1 MQSAGAEHHLVSG
14 LDDIA
19 WITNLRGSDVPYDPI
34 FLSYLLISG
43 KEATLFV
50 DEAKL
55 DADSKKVLADAHVA
69 VAPYADVGKAVA
81 KLSGSL
87 LIHPDRTAVSTLG
100 NLPAGVKLIEGL
112 NPSTEF
118 KACKSDAEIE
128 HNIEAM
134 VQDGVALCG
143 FFAELEQ
150 KLAAGERI
158 SELDIDD
165 MQLKHR
171 KQQPNFVGLCFGTH
185 AGFNANGS
193 LPHYI
198 ATKEKF
204 SYIEGQG
211 LLLVD
216 SGAHYHNGT
225 TDITRMVCVG
235 EPTPEQQRD
244 YTLVLKAHIALE
256 QAIFPENLSGVLL
269 DVITRAPMWRTMRDY
284 NHGTG
289 HGVGYFLNVHQGP
302 QIISYFKPV
311 NGQNVMKAGMLT
323 SDEPGLYRPGKWGI
337 RIENLLV
344 TRKVKNPEE
353 TQFGS
358 YLCMEPITFCPIDT
372 KLIDRSLM
380 TEDEIQW
387 LNDYHAL
394 VREKLAPRTQG
405 AAREWLER
413 NTRPI

>member
-1 MQSAGAEHHLVSG
+1 MVSSTKASCGRKHRDAANSRLVF
-14 LDDIA
+14 
-19 WITNLRGSDVPYDPI
+19 T
-34 FLSYLLISG
+34 LLQ
-43 KEATLFV
+43 
-50 DEAKL
+50 
-55 DADSKKVLADAHVA
+55 H
-69 VAPYADVGKAVA
+69 

-87 LIHPDRTAVSTLG
+87 LINPDRTAVSTLG
-100 NLPAGVKLIEGL
+100 NLPADVKLIEGL

-171 KQQPNFVGLCFGTH
+171 QQQPNFVGLCFGTH

-323 SDEPGLYRPGKWGI
+323 SDEPGLYRPG
-337 RIENLLV
+337 
-344 TRKVKNPEE
+344 
-353 TQFGS
+353 
-358 YLCMEPITFCPIDT
+358 DT

-413 NTRPI
+413 NTQPI

>member
-1 MQSAGAEHHLVSG
+1 MDLTLTPS
-14 LDDIA
+14 
-19 WITNLRGSDVPYDPI
+19 
-34 FLSYLLISG
+34 LL
-43 KEATLFV
+43 TLFCLYLCKV
-50 DEAKL
+50 DEPT
-55 DADSKKVLADAHVA
+55 S
-69 VAPYADVGKAVA
+69 
-81 KLSGSL
+81 
-87 LIHPDRTAVSTLG
+87 
-100 NLPAGVKLIEGL
+100 
-112 NPSTEF
+112 
-118 KACKSDAEIE
+118 
-128 HNIEAM
+128 
-134 VQDGVALCG
+134 
-143 FFAELEQ
+143 
-150 KLAAGERI
+150 
-158 SELDIDD
+158 
-165 MQLKHR
+165 
-171 KQQPNFVGLCFGTH
+171 KQQ
-185 AGFNANGS
+185 
-193 LPHYI
+193 
-198 ATKEKF
+198 
-204 SYIEGQG
+204 
-211 LLLVD
+211 
-216 SGAHYHNGT
+216 
-225 TDITRMVCVG
+225 
-235 EPTPEQQRD
+235 
-244 YTLVLKAHIALE
+244 
-256 QAIFPENLSGVLL
+256 
-269 DVITRAPMWRTMRDY
+269 RDY

-353 TQFGS
+353 TQFGN